1 MMDYEPIICYESTSK
16 IERERVKGKVFCEVT
31 QNNILV
37 VEIKSRG
44 DWKFSMEFDNFSD
57 RFLNGFTT
65 DYAMCDVLSKYRKF
79 ITNRYFIKEA

>member
-1 MMDYEPIICYESTSK
+1 MMDYEQLFAMNLHQK
-16 IERERVKGKVFCEVT
+16 LRERVKGKVFCVVN

-37 VEIKSRG
+37 VKIKSRG

-65 DYAMCDVLSKYRKF
+65 DYAMYDILSKYRKF
-79 ITNRYFIKEA
+79 ITNRYFIREA

>member
-1 MMDYEPIICYESTSK
+1 MMDYEQLFAMNLHQK
-16 IERERVKGKVFCEVT
+16 LRERVKGKVFCEVT
-31 QNNILV
+31 QNNLLV